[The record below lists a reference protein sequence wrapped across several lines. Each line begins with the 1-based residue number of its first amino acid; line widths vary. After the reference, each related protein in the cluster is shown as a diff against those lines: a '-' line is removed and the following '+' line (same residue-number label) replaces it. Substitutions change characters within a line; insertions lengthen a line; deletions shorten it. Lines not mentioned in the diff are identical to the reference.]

1 MWYGTHRPALLDS
14 FRMLPETKS
23 STVAETVAPASLGQ
37 RFGPALLASILYAAL
52 TATVVLGA
60 WRASDHHFI
69 YALDDTYIGMA
80 MAKSLAL
87 HGVWGVTPFVFSSSD
102 SSLLFPILLGAAYRL
117 FGVNLYAPL
126 VLSWI
131 FGLLSIFVAQRILA
145 GFLNRKAQTVVLF
158 LLVLFAPLFVVGVI
172 GMEHSLHLLLTLLF
186 LEYFLRD
193 DAHHTRLVTIAAIA
207 TLMVASR
214 YEGLFFVAPACCIL
228 AWQHRWKSAF
238 AIAAGAALP
247 VCAYAIFSVAH
258 GAYWLPNSVALKG
271 TGGDHPGLMQAGSN
285 VLARIVENL
294 QEGPQLF
301 LLLTGIV
308 VTTVFLARKA
318 PRIAIPLLLVLGAG
332 CLHILLAQVGMYYR
346 YDAYLF
352 AAGTIAVACA
362 LPSLK
367 RLAPQPAFIAAYLLF
382 VVTGASFL
390 MMSVALVHMVP
401 LISRNIYLRQWQM
414 GRFVHAYYPNAN
426 VAANDIGAVNYLSN
440 IHCYDLVGL
449 ANQEIFFAR
458 RSGRYTTQF
467 LRTDA
472 AAQGVEIAIPYD
484 RWFGDP
490 PGVVVGGP
498 PLPSNWI
505 RVAHWQL
512 DDPSIIGDTVVS
524 FYAVNASEA
533 PALRS
538 AVMQFAAQLP
548 ASVHTL
554 PN

>member
-1 MWYGTHRPALLDS
+1 
-14 FRMLPETKS
+14 MLPETHT
-23 STVAETVAPASLGQ
+23 STVAEAAAPVSLGQ
-37 RFGPALLASILYAAL
+37 RFGPAILASLLYVAL
-52 TATVVLGA
+52 TTVVLLSA

-87 HGVWGVTPFVFSSSD
+87 HGVWGVTPFAFSSSD

-126 VLSWI
+126 VLSWV

-145 GFLNRKAQTVVLF
+145 GFLNRKAQTVTLL

-186 LEYFLRD
+186 LEYFLPD
-193 DAHHTRLVTIAAIA
+193 DPQPARLWKIAAITA
-207 TLMVASR
+207 LMVASR

-228 AWQHRWKSAF
+228 AIQRRWKPAL
-238 AIAAGAALP
+238 AIFAGAALP
-247 VCAYAIFSVAH
+247 VCAYAIFSIAH

-271 TGGDHPGLMQAGSN
+271 AGGDHPGLHQAVAN
-285 VLARIVENL
+285 LLARIAQNF

-301 LLLTGIV
+301 LLLAGIALAAA
-308 VTTVFLARKA
+308 FLARKGQRA
-318 PRIAIPLLLVLGAG
+318 AIPLLLVLGAG
-332 CLHILLAQVGMYYR
+332 TLHILLAQVGMYYR

-352 AAGTIAVACA
+352 AAGIIAIACT
-362 LPSLK
+362 LPALK
-367 RLAPQPAFIAAYLLF
+367 RSAPQPAFIAAYLLF
-382 VVTGASFL
+382 LVTGGSFL

-414 GRFVHAYYPNAN
+414 GLFVHDYYPNAY

-467 LRTDA
+467 LRADTA
-472 AAQGVEIAIPYD
+472 ALGVQIAIPYD

-505 RVAHWQL
+505 RVAHWRL
-512 DDPSIIGDTVVS
+512 DDPSIIGDTIVS
-524 FYAVNASEA
+524 FYAVDPAEA
-533 PALRS
+533 PSLRA
-538 AVMQFAAQLP
+538 AVMQFAAKLP
-548 ASVHTL
+548 PSVHTL